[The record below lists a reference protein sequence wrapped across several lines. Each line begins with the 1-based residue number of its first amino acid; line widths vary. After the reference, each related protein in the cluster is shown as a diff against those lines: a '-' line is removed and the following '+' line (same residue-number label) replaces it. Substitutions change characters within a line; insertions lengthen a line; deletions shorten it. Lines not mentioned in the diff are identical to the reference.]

1 MNAGILTVVDVAFFW
16 MLAVIESKSHSH
28 HSSVKHT
35 EMREEGQNTY
45 SLTYGRITLVA
56 VTLYAI
62 TLCIFSFK
70 QGFRCSKPSR

>member
-45 SLTYGRITLVA
+45 LLTYGRITLVA